1 MGGEESHGPH
11 NGFRATFWSA
21 TNINILRGAVSPEGS
36 NLLVAL
42 RELAAAPGPRLE
54 RMQCVAR
61 ALRESGGYRW
71 VGLYDVDRLAG
82 QVINVAWE
90 GQGAPA
96 FPVFPITKGLT
107 GSAITDRKTVNA
119 GDVSADPR
127 YLIAFG
133 TTRSE
138 IIVPVFDE
146 GTAVVGTIDIES
158 DKSNAFDNKT
168 QCLLEQC
175 AEVLRPLWADR
186 S

>member
-1 MGGEESHGPH
+1 
-11 NGFRATFWSA
+11 
-21 TNINILRGAVSPEGS
+21 VSLEGS

-42 RELAAAPGPRLE
+42 RELAAAPRPRLE
-54 RMQCVAR
+54 RMRSVAR

-82 QVINVAWE
+82 EVINVVWD
-90 GQGAPA
+90 GPGAPA
-96 FPVFPITKGLT
+96 FPVFPITKGLA
-107 GSAITDRKTVNA
+107 GCAITDGKTMNV

-127 YLIAFG
+127 YLTTFG

-138 IIVPVFDE
+138 IIVPVFDD
-146 GTAVVGTIDIES
+146 GAAVVGTIDIES

-168 QCLLEQC
+168 QRLLEGC
-175 AEVLRPLWADR
+175 AEVLRPLWADP